1 MAKENNGTEIKS
13 ETQAKCKASKI
24 NTKTS
29 KMVDNKAKKTV
40 GHPKSHE

>member
-1 MAKENNGTEIKS
+1 MGKENNGTVIKS

-29 KMVDNKAKKTV
+29 KIVDNKAKKTV
-40 GHPKSHE
+40 EHPKRYE